1 MQIVSLCPRPELPLQ
16 WHPGPSHPPEST
28 ADICRHYPVCARQ
41 AEGHPFP
48 VQLGC
53 GDMCTTI
60 PSPSSAP
67 FPENSSESLTPDQ
80 SRPLVLEKLEKSLLN
95 WRTNPLETSA
105 WNSSLPSKRRKGET
119 LGSALTPSK
128 QLGEGAAALD
138 RDKARSPWT
147 QPCSVTGLPWPAG
160 PVPTLL

>member
-1 MQIVSLCPRPELPLQ
+1 MQVVSLCPSLSCPCNGIRDPPTPLRAPQ
-16 WHPGPSHPPEST
+16 ASAGITPSAP
-28 ADICRHYPVCARQ
+28 RQ
-41 AEGHPFP
+41 AEEHPFP

-53 GDMCTTI
+53 DDMCMTT
-60 PSPSSAP
+60 PPPNSAP
-67 FPENSSESLTPDQ
+67 FRENSSESLTPDQ

-105 WNSSLPSKRRKGET
+105 WNSSLPSERRKGDT
-119 LGSALTPSK
+119 LGSALAPSK
-128 QLGEGAAALD
+128 QLGEGATALD

-147 QPCSVTGLPWPAG
+147 QPCSVTGLHWPAR